1 MRRARD
7 SQRSRLYAWESDA
20 LSLHNGRYASL
31 AECQELA
38 DSVSRAYKAEPVR
51 VSDGR
56 GHSNAVY
63 YRGSRWLLGGRT
75 LHKPP
80 TIALPRRMRR
90 RGVMLHELA
99 HHLTPEGY
107 AAHGPEYLWVMMTLF
122 ARFEGRTRREMRTS
136 AREAGLKVRRP
147 HKIGERIIKADA

>member
-7 SQRSRLYAWESDA
+7 NQRSRLYAWESDA
-20 LSLHNGRYASL
+20 LGLHNGRYVSL

-38 DSVSRAYKAEPVR
+38 DCVCCAYKVEPVR
-51 VSDGR
+51 ISDGR

-63 YRGSRWLLGGRT
+63 YRGSRWLVSGEI
-75 LHKPP
+75 HKPP
-80 TIALPRRMRR
+80 TIALPKRMRR
-90 RGVMLHELA
+90 RRVVLHELA
-99 HHLTPEGY
+99 HHLTPEEY

-122 ARFEGRTRREMRTS
+122 ARFEDRTRIEMRAS

-147 HKIGERIIKADA
+147 HKIGERIVKADA